1 MSAEM
6 TGRLVCFDVGERR
19 IGIAASDL
27 LGITAQPVE
36 TYTRTRKIEE
46 DYQYLAK
53 ILRDQ
58 EAVKL
63 VVGLP
68 KNMNNTLG
76 FKAHEIQE
84 FIAGFQPHLPEGFP
98 IDWIDERLT
107 TVQAEGV
114 LLEANVSRKKRK
126 KFVDK
131 IAAVFMLQAYMDA
144 H

>member
-1 MSAEM
+1 MV
-6 TGRLVCFDVGERR
+6 GRLICFDVGERR
-19 IGIAASDL
+19 IGIAVSDM
-27 LGITAQPVE
+27 LGITAQPVK
-36 TYTRTRKIEE
+36 TYHRTGNLEK
-46 DYQYLAK
+46 DYEYLVSIIK
-53 ILRDQ
+53 EQ

-68 KNMNNTLG
+68 KNMNNSLG
-76 FKAHEIQE
+76 FKAEEIQNFIEE
-84 FIAGFQPHLPEGFP
+84 FKSYLPEQFP

-107 TVQAEGV
+107 TVQAENV

-131 IAAVFMLQAYMDA
+131 IAAVFMLQTYMDM

>member
-1 MSAEM
+1 MV
-6 TGRLVCFDVGERR
+6 GRLICFDVGERR
-19 IGIAASDL
+19 IGIAVSDL

-36 TYTRTRKIEE
+36 TYHRTGNPEK
-46 DYQYLAK
+46 DYDYLAK
-53 ILRDQ
+53 VIKEQ

-68 KNMNNTLG
+68 KNMNNSLG
-76 FKAHEIQE
+76 FKAEEIQN
-84 FIAGFQPHLPEGFP
+84 FIEGFKSYLPDAFP

-107 TVQAEGV
+107 TVQAENV

-131 IAAVFMLQAYMDA
+131 IAAVFMLQTYMDM

>member
-1 MSAEM
+1 MV
-6 TGRLVCFDVGERR
+6 GRLICFDVGERR
-19 IGIAASDL
+19 IGIAVSYM

-36 TYTRTRKIEE
+36 TYHRTGNLEK
-46 DYQYLAK
+46 DYEYIVSIIK
-53 ILRDQ
+53 EQ

-68 KNMNNTLG
+68 KNMNNSLG
-76 FKAHEIQE
+76 FKAEEIQNFIEE
-84 FIAGFQPHLPEGFP
+84 FKSYLPEQFP

-107 TVQAEGV
+107 TVQAENV

-131 IAAVFMLQAYMDA
+131 IAAVFMLQTYMDM

>member
-1 MSAEM
+1 MNADM
-6 TGRLVCFDVGERR
+6 VGRLICFDVGERR
-19 IGIAASDL
+19 IGIAVSDM

-36 TYTRTRKIEE
+36 TDHRTGNLEK
-46 DYQYLAK
+46 DYEYLVSIIK
-53 ILRDQ
+53 EQ

-68 KNMNNTLG
+68 KNMNNSLG
-76 FKAHEIQE
+76 FKAEEIQNFIEE
-84 FIAGFQPHLPEGFP
+84 FKSYLPEQFP

-107 TVQAEGV
+107 TVQAENV

-131 IAAVFMLQAYMDA
+131 IAAVFMLQTYMDM

>member
-1 MSAEM
+1 MV
-6 TGRLVCFDVGERR
+6 GRLICFDVGERR
-19 IGIAASDL
+19 IGIAVSDM

-36 TYTRTRKIEE
+36 TYHRTGNLEK
-46 DYQYLAK
+46 DYEYLVSIIK
-53 ILRDQ
+53 EQ

-68 KNMNNTLG
+68 RNMNNSLG
-76 FKAHEIQE
+76 FKAEEIQNFIEE
-84 FIAGFQPHLPEGFP
+84 FKSYLPEQFP

-107 TVQAEGV
+107 TVQAENV

-131 IAAVFMLQAYMDA
+131 IAAVFMLQTYMDM

>member
-1 MSAEM
+1 MNADM
-6 TGRLVCFDVGERR
+6 VGRLICFDVGERR
-19 IGIAASDL
+19 IGIAVSDM

-36 TYTRTRKIEE
+36 TYHRTGNLEK
-46 DYQYLAK
+46 DYEYLASIIK
-53 ILRDQ
+53 EQ

-68 KNMNNTLG
+68 KNMNNSLG
-76 FKAHEIQE
+76 FKADEIQNFIEE
-84 FIAGFQPHLPEGFP
+84 FKSYLPEQFP

-107 TVQAEGV
+107 TVQAENV

-131 IAAVFMLQAYMDA
+131 IAAVFMLQTYMDM

>member
-1 MSAEM
+1 MI
-6 TGRLVCFDVGERR
+6 GRLVCFDVGERR
-19 IGIAASDL
+19 IGIAVSDP

-36 TYTRTRKIEE
+36 TYTRTGKLEE
-46 DYQYLAK
+46 DYKYLANV
-53 ILRDQ
+53 ISEQ

-76 FKAHEIQE
+76 FKAEETQQFVE
-84 FIAGFQPHLPEGFP
+84 GLRAYLPEGFV

-107 TVQAEGV
+107 TVQAENV

-126 KFVDK
+126 KVIDK

>member
-36 TYTRTRKIEE
+36 TYTRTGKIEE

-76 FKAHEIQE
+76 FKAQEIQE
-84 FIAGFQPHLPEGFP
+84 FIAGFQPYLQEGFP

>member
-36 TYTRTRKIEE
+36 TYTRTGKIEE

-76 FKAHEIQE
+76 FKAQEIQE
-84 FIAGFQPHLPEGFP
+84 FIAGFQPYLPEGFP
-98 IDWIDERLT
+98 IYWIDEPLT

>member
-1 MSAEM
+1 M

-27 LGITAQPVE
+27 LGITAQPIE
-36 TYTRTRKIEE
+36 TYTRTGKLEE
-46 DYQYLAK
+46 DYTYLAK
-53 ILRDQ
+53 VLKEQ

-76 FKAHEIQE
+76 FKAQEIQS
-84 FIAGFQPHLPEGFP
+84 FIEGFKSYMP
-98 IDWIDERLT
+98 ADIALDWIDERLT
-107 TVQAEGV
+107 TVQAENV

-126 KFVDK
+126 KVIDK
-131 IAAVFMLQAYMDA
+131 IAAVFMLQAYLDA

>member
-1 MSAEM
+1 M

-19 IGIAASDL
+19 IGIACSDL

-36 TYTRTRKIEE
+36 TYTRTGKLE
-46 DYQYLAK
+46 DDYTYLAK
-53 ILRDQ
+53 VVKDQ
-58 EAVKL
+58 EACKL

-76 FKAHEIQE
+76 FKAQEIQE
-84 FIAGFQPHLPEGFP
+84 FMQGFMAYLPEAFP

-107 TVQAEGV
+107 TVQAENV

-126 KFVDK
+126 KVIDK
-131 IAAVFMLQAYMDA
+131 IAAVFMLQTYLDA

>member
-36 TYTRTRKIEE
+36 TYTRTGKIEE

-76 FKAHEIQE
+76 FKAQEIQE
-84 FIAGFQPHLPEGFP
+84 FIAGFQPYLSEGFP

>member
-36 TYTRTRKIEE
+36 TYTRTGKIEE

-76 FKAHEIQE
+76 FKAQEIQE
-84 FIAGFQPHLPEGFP
+84 FIAGFQPYLPEGFL

>member
-1 MSAEM
+1 MEKDYEY
-6 TGRLVCFDVGERR
+6 LVSIIKE
-19 IGIAASDL
+19 
-27 LGITAQPVE
+27 
-36 TYTRTRKIEE
+36 
-46 DYQYLAK
+46 
-53 ILRDQ
+53 Q

-68 KNMNNTLG
+68 KNMNNSLG
-76 FKAHEIQE
+76 FKAEEIQNFIEE
-84 FIAGFQPHLPEGFP
+84 FKSYLPEQFP

-107 TVQAEGV
+107 TVQAENV

-131 IAAVFMLQAYMDA
+131 IAAVFMLQTYMDM